1 MRASLPTATKA
12 AAAGGVAV
20 LLALTACSSSDGTS
34 TPNGASDGTATGVN
48 LVSTTDPAT
57 TDVPSVTWNLPY
69 EPASLDPIK
78 TQVFADAPVTS
89 NMCESL
95 LKVQPDLSVAPG
107 LAESFSQ
114 TDATSWTYKLRKD
127 VTFWDGS
134 PMTAEDVVASLERN
148 TDPDAG
154 SYWSLEYG
162 NVTSI
167 KATGPDEVT
176 ITTSKPD
183 VLINM
188 TMSTSGGAIS
198 KASALTAAG
207 ADYGN
212 SKTGLMCTGPY
223 KFESWKPGDS
233 ITLTKN
239 DNYWD
244 KDHLARVGQLT
255 FKFVSDPNTI
265 SSGLSS
271 GELQGM
277 YEVPAASI
285 PQLQNASNGSLYLG
299 PSTASLDLIPT
310 ERQGPMRDPQIRQ
323 ALYWALD
330 RSAVATGVYHG
341 AATPA
346 LSFVNPGIGYGTS
359 VYQQYFDSRPQ
370 AKVDLE
376 KAKQLV
382 TDAGSPTMPIKIA
395 TSPDPSLVTVANAIA
410 AAGQSLGL
418 DVSVATLTPAEADEL
433 YFDPKLREQYDG
445 FLNVQWTPVTE
456 PLEELAFVTKGAFTN
471 YGLYDNPQ
479 FEKAYSDA
487 LGVVDPDARATA
499 VVKALTILDN
509 DLPWVP
515 IVSLPVP
522 TFMSKDLTGIPT
534 SWAFLYGQWA
544 QGLGGK

>member
-1 MRASLPTATKA
+1 M
-12 AAAGGVAV
+12 
-20 LLALTACSSSDGTS
+20 
-34 TPNGASDGTATGVN
+34 N

-57 TDVPSVTWNLPY
+57 TDVPTVTWNLPY

-95 LKVQPDLSVAPG
+95 LKVEPDLSVGPG
-107 LAESFSQ
+107 LAVSF
-114 TDATSWTYKLRKD
+114 THPTPTSWTYKLRQG

-134 PMTAEDVVASLERN
+134 PMTANDVVASLKRN
-148 TDPDAG
+148 IDPNSG

-167 KATGPDEVT
+167 KATGPDQVT
-176 ITTSKPD
+176 VTTSKPD

-188 TMSTSGGAIS
+188 TMSTSGGEIS
-198 KASALTAAG
+198 KASALAAAG

-212 SKTGLMCTGPY
+212 SKTGLMCTGPF
-223 KFESWKPGDS
+223 KFTSWKPGDS

-239 DNYWD
+239 ENYWD
-244 KDHLARVGQLT
+244 KAHMARVNQLI
-255 FKFVSDPNTI
+255 FKFVSDPNTT
-265 SSGLSS
+265 SSGLIS

-277 YEVPAASI
+277 YQVPAASI
-285 PQLQNASNGSLYLG
+285 PQLQNASNGKLYLG

-310 ERQGPMRDPQIRQ
+310 ERKGPMSDPRIRQ

-330 RSAVATGVYHG
+330 RTAVATGVYHG

-346 LSFVNPGIGYGTS
+346 LSFVNPGVGYGKAI
-359 VYQQYFDSRPQ
+359 YQQYFDSRP
-370 AKVDLE
+370 APKVDLD
-376 KAKQLV
+376 KARQLV
-382 TDAGSPTMPIKIA
+382 TEAGSPTTPIQIA

-418 DVSVATLTPAEADEL
+418 NVTVVTLTPAEADQL
-433 YFDPKLREQYDG
+433 YFDPKLRDQYDG

-471 YGLYDNPQ
+471 YGLYDNPA
-479 FEKAYSDA
+479 FEQAYTQA

-515 IVSLPVP
+515 IVSLPVT
-522 TFMSKDLTGIPT
+522 TFISSQLTGVPT

>member
-1 MRASLPTATKA
+1 MRISRPGLRTA
-12 AAAGGVAV
+12 AALGGVA
-20 LLALTACSSSDGTS
+20 ALIAISGCTSSGSSSSDG
-34 TPNGASDGTATGVN
+34 NGQGAPASLN
-48 LVSTTDPAT
+48 LVEVTDPAT

-78 TQVFADAPVTS
+78 SQVFADAPVES

-95 LKVQPDLSVAPG
+95 LKVEPDLSVGPG

-114 TDATSWTYKLRKD
+114 TGATSWTYKLRPG

-134 PMTAEDVVASLERN
+134 PMTAKDVVASLKRN
-148 TDPDAG
+148 IDPNAG
-154 SYWSLEYG
+154 SYWSLEYQ
-162 NVTSI
+162 NVKSI
-167 KATGPDEVT
+167 EATGPDEVT
-176 ITTSKPD
+176 VTTSKPD

-198 KASALTAAG
+198 KASALAAAG

-212 SKTGLMCTGPY
+212 SKTGLMCTGPF
-223 KFESWKPGDS
+223 KFTSWQPGNS
-233 ITLTKN
+233 ITLTRN
-239 DNYWD
+239 DNYWN
-244 KDHLARVGQLT
+244 KAEMPKVGQLT
-255 FKFVSDPNTI
+255 YKFVSDANTI
-265 SSGLSS
+265 SSSLIS
-271 GELQGM
+271 GELDGM
-277 YEVPAASI
+277 YEVPAAAI
-285 PQLQNASNGSLYLG
+285 PQLQNATNGKLYLG

-310 ERQGPMRDPQIRQ
+310 ERQGPMRDPKIRQ

-330 RSAVATGVYHG
+330 RSAVATGVYYG

-346 LSFVNPGIGYGTS
+346 LSFVNPGVGYGKTQ
-359 VYQQYFDSRPQ
+359 YQQYFDSRPP
-370 AKVDLE
+370 AKVDLD

-382 TDAGSPTMPIKIA
+382 TEAGNPTTPIQIA

-410 AAGQSLGL
+410 AAGQSIGL
-418 DVSVATLTPAEADEL
+418 DVKVVTLTPAEADQL
-433 YFDPKLREQYDG
+433 YFDPKLRETYDG

-471 YGLYDNPQ
+471 YGLYDNPT

-487 LGVVDPDARATA
+487 LGVVDPDARADA
-499 VVKALTILDN
+499 VIKALTILDN

-522 TFMSKDLTGIPT
+522 TFLSSKLTGIPT